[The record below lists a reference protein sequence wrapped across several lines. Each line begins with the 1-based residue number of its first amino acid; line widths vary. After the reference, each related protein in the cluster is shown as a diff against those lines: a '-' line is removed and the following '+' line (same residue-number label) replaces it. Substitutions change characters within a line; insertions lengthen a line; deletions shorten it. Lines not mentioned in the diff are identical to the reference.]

1 MRIDV
6 HVVRVFT
13 SKNGQYGS
21 PAGVIIDEGSHISP
35 QERQSIATQLGFS
48 ETVFVNRKSPA
59 KVSIYGLQNEVNF
72 AGAPLLGTA
81 WLLSKQQGSLIEEI
95 TCNDKQI
102 KVLEEDTLT
111 WIIVDDLVGTPP
123 WHHEQLKTYQE
134 VEALSVDDEP
144 YKEHTY
150 AWAWVDSSP
159 RIARVRA
166 RTFAPDWDIPEE
178 EANGSGSMQLAH
190 KLGRNLEIIHGKGSL
205 IRASVGSTGIAIG
218 GWVKEDPKITI

>member
-1 MRIDV
+1 
-6 HVVRVFT
+6 
-13 SKNGQYGS
+13 
-21 PAGVIIDEGSHISP
+21 
-35 QERQSIATQLGFS
+35 
-48 ETVFVNRKSPA
+48 
-59 KVSIYGLQNEVNF
+59 VSVYSLTGEIPF

-81 WLLSKQQGSLIEEI
+81 WLLSKQQGSLIDSI
-95 TCNDKQI
+95 MSGGKQI

-111 WIIVDDLVGTPP
+111 WIVVDDLEGTPP
-123 WHHEQLKTYQE
+123 WHHDQLKTYQE
-134 VEALSVDDEP
+134 VEALSVGDEL

-150 AWAWVDSSP
+150 AWAWIDSSL

-166 RTFAPDWDIPEE
+166 RTFAPDWGIPEE

-218 GWVKEDPKITI
+218 GWVKEDPKLTI

>member
-1 MRIDV
+1 MAGV

-13 SKNGQYGS
+13 SKSGQYGS
-21 PAGVIIDEGSHISP
+21 PAGVIIDEGSNIDP
-35 QERQSIATQLGFS
+35 QKRQAMATQLGFS
-48 ETVFVNRKSPA
+48 ETVFVNRRSPA
-59 KVSIYGLQNEVNF
+59 EVSIYCLQSEVAF

-81 WLLSKQQGSLIEEI
+81 WLLSKQQGSPIDSI
-95 TCNDKQI
+95 ACNGKRI

-111 WIIVDDLVGTPP
+111 WIIVDDLGGTPP
-123 WHHEQLKTYQE
+123 WHHKQLKSYQE
-134 VEALSVDDEP
+134 VEGLSVDKEP

-150 AWAWVDSSP
+150 VWAWIDSSL

-166 RTFAPDWDIPEE
+166 RTFAPDWGIPEE

-190 KLGRNLEIIHGKGSL
+190 KLGRNLEIVHGKGSL

-218 GWVKEDPKITI
+218 GWVKEDPKRTI